1 MKDEYTALSH
11 CWGGNI
17 TPLLT
22 TTTLATFGKSLPYD
36 ELPANF
42 RDAITITR
50 ELGIRYLWIDSLCI
64 LQDSPQDWEEESK
77 KMGDVYG
84 NSTLTIS
91 AMASSKSTDGIL
103 RQGISSPGTPRPATL
118 EVLTEDGSFATITV
132 EREVSN
138 EESLA
143 TLEHDSPLSSRGWTL
158 QEAVLSPRYLFY
170 GKDRIYWKCPSAF
183 KSAAAAHD
191 LAPGPNTPEYTFP
204 GVSSVFHSEVLNP
217 QPRSNVPRGSAVLED
232 YYHLVESF
240 SSRTLSFP
248 SDKLP
253 AFSGLAQRLNH
264 VVGGDYLAGLWSSDI
279 ENGLLWKFET
289 GYCRHLTRPYRA
301 PSWSWAVTD
310 GLVLFDYLEDRSS
323 DPKPLDMRLLEYSVT
338 PKDKKN
344 PFGQVEDGYLI
355 VRGFVKGLVR
365 TKQILTCKLPD
376 VPSIGSGSFDEPLV
390 DGTPDELEANLKEHF
405 LVTNLHQ
412 IKNDSEDDCILAIS
426 QAVGELAKQDTFKVS
441 KSDFLEEECLAFLVK
456 SFILE
461 PSTDEDSEGYPHSI
475 QCLALRRVA
484 GRSSDVYERIGEL
497 DMRDFDSEWLQ
508 SWESQTLTI
517 I

>member
-1 MKDEYTALSH
+1 MEHEYTALSH

-22 TTTLATFGKSLPYD
+22 TTTLETFGMSLPYD

-64 LQDSPQDWEEESK
+64 VQDSAQDWEDESK

-91 AMASSKSTDGIL
+91 AMASSRSIDGIL
-103 RQGISSPGTPRPATL
+103 QQGTSSPGTPRPATL
-118 EVLTEDGSFATITV
+118 EVPTENGSLVTMIV
-132 EREVSN
+132 EREDSD
-138 EESLA
+138 EENLA
-143 TLEHDSPLSSRGWTL
+143 TLENDSPLSSRGWTL
-158 QEAVLSPRYLFY
+158 QEAVLSPRCLFY
-170 GKDRIYWKCPSAF
+170 GKNRIYWRCPSAS
-183 KSAAAAHD
+183 KSAAAADD
-191 LAPGPNTPEYTFP
+191 LAPGPNTPEITFP
-204 GVSSVFHSEVLNP
+204 SVSSVFHSGVLNP
-217 QPRSNVPRGSAVLED
+217 RTNLPEGSVVLED
-232 YYHLVESF
+232 YYHLVQNF

-253 AFSGLAQRLNH
+253 AFSGLAQRLSH

-279 ENGLLWKFET
+279 KNGLLWKFEA

-310 GLVLFDYLEDRSS
+310 GLVLFDYLEDRPS
-323 DPKPLDMRLLEYSVT
+323 DPKPFDMQLLEYGVT

-344 PFGQVEDGYLI
+344 PFGQVEDGYLV

-376 VPSIGSGSFDEPLV
+376 IPSIGSGNFDEPLV
-390 DGTPDELEANLKEHF
+390 DGTPEELRANLEKHF
-405 LVTNLHQ
+405 SITNLHQ
-412 IKNDSEDDCILAIS
+412 IKNGSGDDCILAIS
-426 QAVGELAKQDTFKVS
+426 QAVGELAEQDTFKVS
-441 KSDFLEEECLAFLVK
+441 KSDFFEEECLALLVR
-456 SFILE
+456 FYPVEL
-461 PSTDEDSEGYPHSI
+461 STDEESEGYARSLV

-484 GRSSDVYERIGEL
+484 GRSGNVYERIGEL
-497 DMRDFDSEWLQ
+497 DMREFDHEWLQ
-508 SWESQTLTI
+508 TWETQTLTI